1 MAVCPCIKTENK
13 KSFQGHS
20 KIFQFET
27 RHQYRGTNICIWQKS
42 SSLASACIVNA
53 WNLALDSLLTW
64 NGLCLF
70 CLLTLWTRPPW
81 PAERGKIKYRPP
93 PLGDGYIERLPLT
106 ADPINHPPSERLWSP
121 QPPHPSSTTTLPQ
134 TFVQENW
141 ANSSTLWQKNSRFEL
156 KSPTFLFSLQGK

>member
-121 QPPHPSSTTTLPQ
+121 QPPLPSSTTTLSKLLCKKTEQ
-134 TFVQENW
+134 ILQRFDRIGQGL
-141 ANSSTLWQKNSRFEL
+141 SSKVRLFFIEL
-156 KSPTFLFSLQGK
+156 TG

>member
-1 MAVCPCIKTENK
+1 MAVCPCIKPENK
-13 KSFQGHS
+13 KNFQGHK

-53 WNLALDSLLTW
+53 WSLALDSLLTW

-70 CLLTLWTRPPW
+70 CLLTFWTRPPW

-106 ADPINHPPSERLWSP
+106 ADPINHPPSETLWSP
-121 QPPHPSSTTTLPQ
+121 QPPLPSSTTTLQ
-134 TFVQENW
+134 LLCKTTEQ
-141 ANSSTLWQKNSRFEL
+141 
-156 KSPTFLFSLQGK
+156 SLQRFDRKIQGLSSKVRLSMLNLFGN